1 MSSARLK
8 VGFAGPLVSV
18 QDAGRFGQ
26 MRFGVPASG
35 PMDRLAYRAAFA
47 ALGRESGACIEV
59 SLGGLSLECVE
70 GGVTFAVAGGGF
82 GVDCNGAV
90 STGWTVQTLAAGQKL
105 TLRAGRWGSWCYL
118 AFAGDLQATH
128 WLGSAATHG
137 GSGFGGGAVMAGQVL
152 EVTDAEVAEDRLGDL
167 PVPDFAQPSP
177 EVRVVTGPQEHRFE
191 EASAQTFLSDPF
203 RVSDAYDRM
212 GMRLEGPK
220 LRLRDVLS
228 IPSEPV
234 LRGSVQV
241 SGDGVPTVL
250 LADHQT
256 TGGYPKIATVAA
268 VDTDRLAQM
277 RSKDVLRFRAVTPE
291 EAIALSR
298 EEARQQAAYLEEI
311 AKPRG
316 SLMQRLM
323 RENLI
328 SGVVGDAVE

>member
-1 MSSARLK
+1 MSTARLK
-8 VGFAGPLVSV
+8 VGFAKPLVTV

-35 PMDRLAYRAAFA
+35 PMDRLACRAAFA
-47 ALGRESGACIEV
+47 ALGRPVGACIEV
-59 SLGGLSLECVE
+59 SLGGLVLECVE
-70 GGVTFAVAGGGF
+70 GGVSFAVAGGGF
-82 GVDCNGAV
+82 AVDCNGAA
-90 STGWTVQTLAAGQKL
+90 SSGWTVQTLQAGQRL

-118 AFAGDLQATH
+118 AFAGELQATR

-137 GSGFGGGAVMAGQVL
+137 GSGFGGGAVQAGQVFD
-152 EVTDAEVAEDRLGDL
+152 VSDAEVSEDRLGDL

-177 EVRVVTGPQEHRFE
+177 GVRVVMGPQEHRFE
-191 EASAQTFLSDPF
+191 AASVELFTREAF

-212 GMRLEGPK
+212 GMRLDGPK
-220 LRLRDVLS
+220 LKLGEVLS

-256 TGGYPKIATVAA
+256 TGGYPKIATVVAG
-268 VDTDRLAQM
+268 DTDRLAQT
-277 RSKDVLRFRAVTPE
+277 RSKDVLRFKAVTPE
-291 EAIALSR
+291 EAIAITR
-298 EEARQQAAYLEEI
+298 EEAGRQEAYLDEL

-328 SGVVGDAVE
+328 SGVVSDAEE

>member
-1 MSSARLK
+1 MSAARLK
-8 VGFAGPLVSV
+8 IGFAGPLVSI

-35 PMDRLAYRAAFA
+35 PMDRLAYCAAFA
-47 ALGRESGACIEV
+47 ALGREPGACVEV
-59 SLGGLSLECVE
+59 SLGGLSLECIE

-90 STGWTVQTLAAGQKL
+90 STGWTVQNLAAGQKL
-105 TLRAGRWGSWCYL
+105 TLRAGRWGSWSYL
-118 AFAGDLQATH
+118 AFAGDLQAAE

-137 GSGFGGGAVMAGQVL
+137 SSGFGGGAVQTGQVL
-152 EVTDAEVAEDRLGDL
+152 EVTDAAIAEDRLGDL
-167 PVPDFAQPSP
+167 PIPDFARPSP

-191 EASAQTFLSDPF
+191 EASVQTFLSEPF

-212 GMRLEGPK
+212 GMRLDGPR
-220 LRLRDVLS
+220 LQLRDVLS

-234 LRGSVQV
+234 MRGSVQV
-241 SGDGVPTVL
+241 SGDGIPTVL

-256 TGGYPKIATVAA
+256 TGGYPKIATVVAG
-268 VDTDRLAQM
+268 DTDWLAQM
-277 RSKDVLRFRAVTPE
+277 RSKDLLRFKAVTPE

-298 EEARQQAAYLEEI
+298 EEARRQAAYLRELT
-311 AKPRG
+311 KPRG

-328 SGVVGDAVE
+328 SGVVGGTD